1 VFRLAEHERALIIKY
16 IVLIGM
22 LEIVPIAFMAVPAY
36 VLGLFISIIV
46 GASILLSKRIHILP
60 SLFLPFVVVWIIF
73 LNVNPYTIDQN
84 KYTILENIPEE
95 FVPPMSMLSDVQ
107 DITQLKYPVILK
119 PVVCARTGNDVR
131 KLDGPG
137 DFGSVSNSK
146 DYMIQS
152 YSPYEREVGVLYER
166 MPWEKNGRIV
176 SIIEKL
182 GKNPI
187 RKWCFGDD
195 ECQNRRELI
204 TPQFQSKI
212 DEISKMIPNFYVG
225 RYDIRY
231 QDDASLANAQSFHIV
246 EVNGTMGFDL
256 AKSTENF
263 FDVSVINQRWFWSRM
278 MIGLYN
284 IVSLNGY
291 SPLNLGQVMVLTI
304 TNALKCR
311 DWEKVFSMYT

>member
-1 VFRLAEHERALIIKY
+1 
-16 IVLIGM
+16 M
-22 LEIVPIAFMAVPAY
+22 LEVIPLAFMAVPAY

-46 GASILLSKRIHILP
+46 GISLVLSKKIHIIP
-60 SLFLPFVVVWIIF
+60 SLLISFIIIWIIF
-73 LNVNPYTIDQN
+73 LNVNPYTTDQN
-84 KYTILENIPEE
+84 KYTILDNIPKE
-95 FVPPMSMLSDVQ
+95 FVPPMSMLADVQ
-107 DITQLKYPVILK
+107 DVTQLNYPVILK

-131 KLDGPG
+131 KLDSPNE
-137 DFGSVSNSK
+137 FGSVSGAK
-146 DYMIQS
+146 DYMIQA

-182 GKNPI
+182 GRNPI

-195 ECQNRRELI
+195 ECKNRQDLI

-212 DEISKMIPNFYVG
+212 DEISKMIPNFYTG

-231 QDDASLANAQSFHIV
+231 QDDASIAIAKNFHIV

-256 AKSTENF
+256 AKSTEDF
-263 FDVSVINQRWFWSRM
+263 FDVSLINQRWFWSRM
-278 MIGLYN
+278 VIGFYN
-284 IVSLNGY
+284 ILSLNGY
-291 SPLNLGQVMVLTI
+291 SPLNLGKVMILTI
-304 TNALKCR
+304 TNAMKCG